1 MQVDD
6 EDGEASDM
14 ILCIARAF
22 GLLHNYEGK
31 EALEEL
37 ELLEPHQ
44 RNTPAVLAMIGRA
57 HFEMADYKAAEE
69 SFKAA
74 RAIDPFCPEALD
86 SYSTTLWHLKKE
98 LELSY
103 LAKESVQD
111 NRLCPQAWC
120 VVGNCFSL
128 QRDHDTA
135 IKFFNRAVQL
145 DPNYSIGY
153 TLCGH
158 EHSANE
164 DYDRALA
171 CFRNAIRTDERNYK
185 AWFGLGNVYQ
195 RQEKFEMAEYHFKRA
210 IEINPHSSVLH
221 CWLGIVLDER
231 IERENHEDRLEQLE
245 LPLAELQ
252 KAITLDPNNPIAR
265 FKHAKVLMALS
276 RDEEAVEELVGLL
289 ESAPKEAEI
298 LLQLGRAYKKLG
310 DPQKAM
316 LQFMMA
322 WDLDPRNSNH
332 IKSEMEKLENPTMM
346 EDGHDEL

>member
-1 MQVDD
+1 MNAAPTN
-6 EDGEASDM
+6 EDGCGDM
-14 ILCIARAF
+14 VLTIARAY
-22 GLLHNYEGK
+22 GLLQNYEGR

-37 ELLEPHQ
+37 ALLEPHQ
-44 RNTPAVLAMIGRA
+44 RNMPSVLAMVGRA

-69 SFKAA
+69 AFKAA
-74 RAIDPFCPEALD
+74 RAIDPYCPEALD

-98 LELSY
+98 LDLSY
-103 LAKESVQD
+103 LAKEAVTD
-111 NRLCPQAWC
+111 NRQCPQAWC

-145 DPNYSIGY
+145 DPGYSYGY

-185 AWFGLGNVYQ
+185 AWFGLGHVYQ

-210 IEINPHSSVLH
+210 LEINPHSSVLH

-231 IERENHEDRLEQLE
+231 VEREQGEDRFERLL
-245 LPLAELQ
+245 LPLESLQ
-252 KAITLDPNNPIAR
+252 KAIDLDPNNPIAR
-265 FKHAKVLMALS
+265 FKHAKVLMSLN
-276 RDEEAVEELVGLL
+276 RDEEAVEELQALL
-289 ESAPKEAEI
+289 GSAPREADVY
-298 LLQLGRAYKKLG
+298 LQLGRAYKKLQ
-310 DPQKAM
+310 DPQRAM

-332 IKSEMEKLENPTMM
+332 IKSEMEKLENPGVVETPN
-346 EDGHDEL
+346 

>member
-1 MQVDD
+1 MNMD
-6 EDGEASDM
+6 EDCSSDFVQSV
-14 ILCIARAF
+14 ARAY
-22 GLLHNYEGK
+22 GLLQSCEGK

-37 ELLEPHQ
+37 DCLEATK
-44 RNTPAVLAMIGRA
+44 RNSPCILAMVGCA
-57 HFEMADYKAAEE
+57 HFEMADYKAAEDA
-69 SFKAA
+69 FKAA
-74 RAIDPFCPEALD
+74 RTIDPYCPEVLD
-86 SYSTTLWHLKKE
+86 NYSTTLWHLKRE
-98 LELSY
+98 LQLSY
-103 LAKESVQD
+103 LAKDAVAD

-145 DPNYSIGY
+145 DPNYSYGH

-185 AWFGLGNVYQ
+185 AWFGLGHVYQ

-231 IERENHEDRLEQLE
+231 AEREQSEDRAEKLLMALHSLEE
-245 LPLAELQ
+245 
-252 KAITLDPNNPIAR
+252 AIALDANNPIAR
-265 FKHAKVLMALS
+265 FKHAKVLMALD
-276 RDEEAVEELVGLL
+276 RDEEAVEELLGLQ
-289 ESAPKEAEI
+289 ESAPKEAEVY
-298 LLQLGRAYKKLG
+298 LQLGRAYKKLQ

-316 LQFMMA
+316 LQLMMA
-322 WDLDPRNSNH
+322 WDLDPRNNH
-332 IKSEMEKLENPTMM
+332 IKSEMEKLENPSLIDTQ
-346 EDGHDEL
+346 DGL